1 MSYFKEL
8 PAAGKLLDVFR
19 SYPKQSIPLIE
30 YHQRLL
36 REDSPFSVGEREWMA
51 AYVSA
56 LNRCRYCAGVHEATA
71 RRFAVEEEVM
81 DQLLE
86 DPERAEVPER
96 MRPVFA
102 YLKKLTEMPSRILPE
117 DVEAIFAAG
126 WNDQAL
132 HDLVAIGALFNC
144 MNRLVEGFGISA
156 DDGYFAVSAE
166 RLAGKGGYGA
176 LLKLL
181 D

>member
-8 PAAGKLLDVFR
+8 PPSARLLDVFKG
-19 SYPKQSIPLIE
+19 YPEQCYPLIE

-56 LNRCRYCAGVHEATA
+56 LNSCRYCAGVHEATA
-71 RRFAVEEEVM
+71 RRFGVDEAVM
-81 DQLLE
+81 RQLLE
-86 DPERAEVPER
+86 DPKQAAVPER

-102 YLKKLTEMPSRILPE
+102 YLKKLTECPSRILPE
-117 DVEAIFAAG
+117 DAEAIFAAG
-126 WNDQAL
+126 WNDRAL

-144 MNRLVEGFGISA
+144 MNRLVEGFGISG
-156 DDGYFAVSAE
+156 DGAYFEVSAE
-166 RLAGKGGYGA
+166 RLSSTDGYGA
-176 LLKLL
+176 LINMLK
-181 D
+181 

>member
-1 MSYFKEL
+1 MSHFKKL
-8 PAAGKLLDVFR
+8 PDSAKLLDVFKR
-19 SYPKQSIPLIE
+19 YPHQCIPLIE
-30 YHQRLL
+30 YHQRML

-56 LNRCRYCAGVHEATA
+56 LNSCGYCAGVHEATA
-71 RRFAVEEEVM
+71 RRFGVNEAVM
-81 DQLLE
+81 RQLLK
-86 DPERAEVPER
+86 DPEQAAVPEK

-102 YLKKLTEMPSRILPE
+102 YLKKLTECPSRILPE

-126 WNDQAL
+126 WDDRAL

-156 DDGYFAVSAE
+156 DGAYFEESAVRLASTDGYE
-166 RLAGKGGYGA
+166 A
-176 LLKLL
+176 LIKILK
-181 D
+181 